1 MKDIKTYII
10 EAAKFN
16 YWKDVIEFPGY
27 ELKVPK
33 KYIKSINSTKYYQ
46 SEFLEKYFGWINQ
59 WLDKNVKNIIKEIT
73 KDNDKEFPKEIWI
86 MLPSKLSGKL
96 RLEWDCGWS
105 DGVPSG
111 KLSYVEI
118 DVNHVSPSS
127 MSHSSFYQAKE
138 DLNSFKLINEIK
150 F

>member
-1 MKDIKTYII
+1 MKNITEYIT
-10 EAAKFN
+10 EATKFN

-33 KYIKSINSTKYYQ
+33 KYIKSINKVKYYQ

-59 WLDKNVKNIIKEIT
+59 WLDKNVKNIVKEVT

-86 MLPSKLSGKL
+86 KLPSKLSGKL
-96 RLEWDCGWS
+96 RLEWDTYWR

-111 KLSYVEI
+111 KLAYAEI
-118 DVNHVSPSS
+118 DVDHVSPPSIS
-127 MSHSSFYQAKE
+127 TSEFYEARE
-138 DLNSFKLINEIK
+138 DLISFKLNNEIK